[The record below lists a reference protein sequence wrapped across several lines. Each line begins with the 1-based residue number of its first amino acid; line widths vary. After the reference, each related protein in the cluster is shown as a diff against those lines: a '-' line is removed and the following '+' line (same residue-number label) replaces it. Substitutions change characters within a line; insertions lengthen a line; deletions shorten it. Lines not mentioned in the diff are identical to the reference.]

1 MKRGR
6 FQKAARRKKRDVA
19 LKMFSNSK
27 NVTSIG
33 IVSWGRWDGS
43 PLIRGKNIFN
53 IEQNLNLTCGHVRGW
68 SDTFPYLKNMFPYW
82 E

>member
-1 MKRGR
+1 MNFYCSFKKTSQNKTPVKKEPEEISEMKRGR

-43 PLIRGKNIFN
+43 PVRVKIYLI
-53 IEQNLNLTCGHVRGW
+53 
-68 SDTFPYLKNMFPYW
+68 
-82 E
+82 

>member
-1 MKRGR
+1 MNFYCSFKKTSQNKTPVKKEPEEISEMKRGR

-43 PLIRGKNIFN
+43 PARVKIYKL
-53 IEQNLNLTCGHVRGW
+53 
-68 SDTFPYLKNMFPYW
+68 
-82 E
+82 

>member
-1 MKRGR
+1 MNFYCSFKKTSQNKTPVKKEPVEISEMKRGR

-43 PLIRGKNIFN
+43 P
-53 IEQNLNLTCGHVRGW
+53 VRVKI
-68 SDTFPYLKNMFPYW
+68 YKL
-82 E
+82 